1 MSRAMHVLSKDPRR
15 TRLTL
20 RLYTSRKLRLRPSL
34 ESACLNV
41 KGVSQRLTEFLSKDR
56 EAY

>member
-1 MSRAMHVLSKDPRR
+1 MSRAMHMLRKDPRR

-20 RLYTSRKLRLRPSL
+20 LLYTSRKLRLKQSL